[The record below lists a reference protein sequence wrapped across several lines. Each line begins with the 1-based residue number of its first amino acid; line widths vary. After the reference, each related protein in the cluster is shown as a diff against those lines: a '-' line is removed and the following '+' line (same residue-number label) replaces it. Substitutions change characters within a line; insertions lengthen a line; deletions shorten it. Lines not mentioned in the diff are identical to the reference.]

1 MSVKKGNKSIPLI
14 VNRDLMMG
22 TEQRKEEEA
31 KGEETRAKTL
41 MEGWKVLAQKRGKKK
56 KLTKSVTR
64 NFRMGLTVM

>member
-22 TEQRKEEEA
+22 TEQRKAEEA

-56 KLTKSVTR
+56 K
-64 NFRMGLTVM
+64 